1 MTLVLL
7 NLVDN
12 AVKHAGDGGEI
23 SVRLR
28 RVPGAVALSIADKG
42 AGIAADEQRRIFER
56 FYRAERTRAR
66 NVRGSGIGLALVK
79 YIAEA
84 HGGRVQV
91 DSVPGQGAT
100 FTVFV
105 PVAPLVTPAPEQ
117 RGAA

>member
-1 MTLVLL
+1 MRWRCAFTASPARWRWRCA
-7 NLVDN
+7 DR
-12 AVKHAGDGGEI
+12 G
-23 SVRLR
+23 
-28 RVPGAVALSIADKG
+28 PGIDPE
-42 AGIAADEQRRIFER
+42 EQRRIFER

-66 NVRGSGIGLALVK
+66 NVRGSGIGLSLVK

-91 DSVPGQGAT
+91 ESTPGQGAT

-105 PVAPLVTPAPEQ
+105 PVAPIVAPAPEQ